1 MPGNS
6 PIATCRPTPVRKPT
20 STVRERKSARNASRA
35 SRAASRRAAVSSAST
50 PASATHCGE
59 DGVARAT
66 SDAAMMAAVAE
77 SAPTTSMREDPNT
90 TNSTA
95 GTSSVYRPV
104 TTGVPEMRV

>member
-1 MPGNS
+1 MPGSS
-6 PIATCRPTPVRKPT
+6 PIATCRPTPVRNPT
-20 STVRERKSARNASRA
+20 STVRERKSARKPRRA
-35 SRAASRRAAVSSAST
+35 SRAASSRPAVSSAST

-59 DGVARAT
+59 DGLARAS

-77 SAPTTSMREDPNT
+77 SAPTTSMREDPNRA
-90 TNSTA
+90 NSIA